1 MAANPSEAAVQAWA
15 RLVRVS
21 SALLD
26 AVEAELKGAGFPAL
40 AWYDALLELDRAP
53 EGRLRPFELERRM
66 LLPQYST
73 SRLVD
78 RLEKAG
84 LVERQ
89 DCPMDGRGL
98 HVAITD
104 AGRELRRRM
113 WPAYA
118 AAIERHLGSKIG
130 CTDAQ
135 KLAELLGRLSAGCDG
150 ALCGGNASST
160 VVANEP

>member
-1 MAANPSEAAVQAWA
+1 MDASSNPSEGTIQAWA

-21 SALLD
+21 GALLI
-26 AVEAELKGAGFPAL
+26 AVEAEFKAAGFPAL
-40 AWYDALLELDRAP
+40 AWYDALLEIGRAP
-53 EGRLRPFELERRM
+53 EGRLRPFELERHM

-84 LVERQ
+84 LVARIG
-89 DCPMDGRGL
+89 CPDDRRGQ
-98 HVAITD
+98 HVSITD
-104 AGRELRRRM
+104 AGRALRERM

-118 AAIERHLGSKIG
+118 AAIQRHMGSKIG

-135 KLAELLGRLSAGCDG
+135 KLADLLGRLSARGCDG
-150 ALCGGNASST
+150 ALYGGIEAYLR
-160 VVANEP
+160 